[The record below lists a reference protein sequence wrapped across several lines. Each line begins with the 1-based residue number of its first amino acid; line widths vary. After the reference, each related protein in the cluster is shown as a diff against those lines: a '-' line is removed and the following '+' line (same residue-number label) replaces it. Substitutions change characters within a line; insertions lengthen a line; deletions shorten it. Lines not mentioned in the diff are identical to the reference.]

1 MKLSTSKQTYVYKLF
16 YVSLI
21 VNTTQKS
28 TVDSGKMYLQMFCVS
43 LYSRKAYSRFT
54 KDKRRESKHV
64 TIENHQFTKE
74 SSRRGRS
81 EQANYKIA
89 RKQDFI
95 AYNY

>member
-28 TVDSGKMYLQMFCVS
+28 TVDSRKMYLQMFCGS

-54 KDKRRESKHV
+54 KIREGSQSMSLLKIINSQRKAAGEEGVNRR
-64 TIENHQFTKE
+64 TTK
-74 SSRRGRS
+74 
-81 EQANYKIA
+81 
-89 RKQDFI
+89 
-95 AYNY
+95 